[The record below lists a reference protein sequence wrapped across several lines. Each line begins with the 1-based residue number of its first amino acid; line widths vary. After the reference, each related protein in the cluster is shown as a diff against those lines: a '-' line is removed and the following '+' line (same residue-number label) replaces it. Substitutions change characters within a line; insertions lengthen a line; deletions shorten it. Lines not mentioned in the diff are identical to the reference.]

1 MRISD
6 WSSDVCSSDLDD
18 PDPPR
23 FAGDRKGGARCN
35 RRQAP
40 QARRTSRAERTRVG
54 VKEKIMTEAI
64 KLLRIYTDEG
74 VYLGDRRVFEVIVSW
89 ARDAGPAGVMVLEA
103 RMGFGQIGIAAC
115 EAIVCQLVVILV
127 VARSFNQILVDNL
140 HYYRSFIS

>member
-1 MRISD
+1 MLSLPDALPIYRHGDRRGSPEAAGDHSD
-6 WSSDVCSSDLDD
+6 WRPDRGDD

-40 QARRTSRAERTRVG
+40 QARRTSRAERTRAG

-74 VYLGDRRVFEVIVSW
+74 AYRSEERRV
-89 ARDAGPAGVMVLEA
+89 
-103 RMGFGQIGIAAC
+103 GQEC
-115 EAIVCQLVVILV
+115 V
-127 VARSFNQILVDNL
+127 RRVDL
-140 HYYRSFIS
+140 GGRRTL